1 LQRDPAAFREFVR
14 STYFSKDQEDPF
26 SHFYI
31 KEAGKIE
38 RIYNTKKTLESK
50 INDMLLENQ
59 LENEDN
65 LSLSHQLKTE
75 VKINYD
81 LKSLMKSEFV
91 YDVDPELN
99 DSDISDKIFLA

>member
-1 LQRDPAAFREFVR
+1 
-14 STYFSKDQEDPF
+14 
-26 SHFYI
+26 
-31 KEAGKIE
+31 
-38 RIYNTKKTLESK
+38 
-50 INDMLLENQ
+50 MLLENQ